1 MNCTAC
7 GAPMTRRSITSRS
20 PYHYKATGLSNVFLS
35 GIGVHVCPH
44 CKAEAPVIPR
54 AGALHR
60 VIADILSR
68 KVSPLAGDEIRF
80 IRKNVGVP
88 AKKLAAILGITPET
102 LSRVENG
109 KQALHPGLEHLV
121 RLMGRAA
128 AGSQTMREAVLE
140 VAEAFAQQAAG
151 RKATRRIQLR
161 PDRAGG
167 WKAAA

>member
-1 MNCTAC
+1 MSVPIARPRHPSFQEQAHCIASSPTSSP
-7 GAPMTRRSITSRS
+7 GRSRRSQEAKSAS
-20 PYHYKATGLSNVFLS
+20 S
-35 GIGVHVCPH
+35 G
-44 CKAEAPVIPR
+44 
-54 AGALHR
+54 
-60 VIADILSR
+60 
-68 KVSPLAGDEIRF
+68 
-80 IRKNVGVP
+80 KNVGVP